1 MDIEDF
7 FDKKGMVP
15 GFDRESR
22 FTVNHDSFDDRFYQ
36 RIVEEIR
43 EFPQAAGQ
51 LKKITET
58 ADGAMADTFFSLFRP
73 VASLKDKG
81 QVSPSHQVNRAVM
94 EVFHEMPEMDNL
106 RDSTATDFTAAAFG
120 ATAMEPELEK
130 LFDKLKKQQERASK
144 LEGEMDQ
151 YSALS
156 FEKEE
161 LEASAEEALAALGD
175 QTPEERLQELQ
186 EQMVELEVSIREGAD
201 QLENEM
207 QGKRSAIKDGLQKAS
222 QDAQEQAEGEAGAA
236 RAWGLD
242 PGELTRLDPKER
254 LKLARTVRDNPAFRQ
269 VAVMLGFV
277 LRLAQAA
284 QRRKVNDSP
293 QEVFDV
299 VRGDD
304 FTRMVPAELA
314 LLAEEESELEF
325 WRRYANK
332 ELYQY
337 KMRGIEKKAQGGIVQ
352 LGDGSASMS
361 GVWNVWEKAI
371 GLAFLHICREQKR
384 PFTYVNF
391 GSANQYKKF
400 VFDTTGK
407 NFSCTTEYADGRGR
421 VTTGELHGTDAVVE
435 MASTFLA
442 SGTSFST
449 PLTVGMDQLKKEF
462 DESGAAS
469 GDIVFVTDGLCQVS
483 PDWEKSWTETKT
495 EIGARV
501 FGIAVGGS
509 PYAEPMHRL
518 CDGRTIA
525 IKDLME
531 GKAAIDEI
539 FRVV

>member
-7 FDKKGMVP
+7 FDRKGLVP
-15 GFDRESR
+15 GLDRESR

-36 RIVEEIR
+36 RITEEIR
-43 EFPQAAGQ
+43 EFPQAAAN
-51 LKKITET
+51 LKRITET
-58 ADGAMADTFFSLFRP
+58 ADGAMADAFFSLFRP
-73 VASLKDKG
+73 VVSLKDKG
-81 QVSPSHQVNRAVM
+81 QVAPSHQVNRTVM
-94 EVFHEMPEMDNL
+94 EVFHEMSELENL
-106 RDSTATDFTAAAFG
+106 RESTATDFTAAAFG
-120 ATAMEPELEK
+120 AAAMEPEMEK
-130 LFDKLKKQQERASK
+130 LFDKLKNQQDRASK
-144 LEGEMDQ
+144 LEQEMEQ

-161 LEASAEEALAALGD
+161 LEASAEEAMAALGD
-175 QTPEERLQELQ
+175 QTLEEKLQDIQ
-186 EQMVELEVSIREGAD
+186 EQMDALEMSIREDAD

-207 QGKRSAIKDGLQKAS
+207 QGKKSTIKASLQKAS
-222 QDAQEQAEGEAGAA
+222 QQAQEQAEGEAGAA
-236 RAWGLD
+236 RAWGLN
-242 PGELTRLDPKER
+242 PGQLTRLDPKER
-254 LKLARTVRDNPAFRQ
+254 LKLARTVRENPAFRQ

-304 FTRMVPAELA
+304 FSRMVPAELA
-314 LLAEEESELEF
+314 LLAEEDSELEF

-337 KMRGIEKKAQGGIVQ
+337 KMRGIEKKAQGGIVM

-371 GLAFLHICREQKR
+371 GLAFLHICRDQKR

-407 NFSCTTEYADGRGR
+407 KFSCATVYADGRGR

-449 PLTVGMDQLKKEF
+449 PLSVGMDQLKKEF
-462 DESGAAS
+462 DDNGAVS

-483 PDWEKSWTETKT
+483 LDWEKSWTETKT

-501 FGIAVGGS
+501 FGIAIGGS
-509 PYAEPMHRL
+509 PKADPMHRL

-525 IKDLME
+525 VKDLMQ
-531 GKAAIDEI
+531 GKGAIDEI